1 MDMLKSIKT
10 FLREITEVG
19 LLLLALGIVAGV
31 MAGTNVPFLGNVVD
45 NITSLVRSLGENG
58 LVGLM
63 SLGVIAWLFTKK

>member
-31 MAGTNVPFLGNVVD
+31 MAGTSVPFLGNVVD